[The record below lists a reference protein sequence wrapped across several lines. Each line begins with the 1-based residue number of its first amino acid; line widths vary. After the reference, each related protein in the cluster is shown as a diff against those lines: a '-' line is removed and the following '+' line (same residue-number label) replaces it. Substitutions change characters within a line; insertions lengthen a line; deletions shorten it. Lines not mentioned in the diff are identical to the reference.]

1 MRPSAGCKEGCWK
14 ATSPRIP
21 DPARC
26 LLAIREARTALAKNP
41 DDWVA
46 YRLLDVAYR
55 YLAQAETALLAGI
68 PLDRE
73 NQSRISTLVPNI
85 DVLNTRFRQRVTALN
100 YAIQTTPPPKTAE
113 ARRELQSLNLE
124 LFQLFLQAGSI
135 DLARDRLQ
143 IVLDQIQPG
152 DLPSPEAEAQYQ
164 QQLDQLNQRVKQ
176 IEDHLL
182 DLQVERQA
190 GPIEKAMAARNQGAP
205 GLAIGEL
212 EEADR
217 GNMSPMIVK
226 PQLVDLYCNTGQPDR
241 ALELLAMGASEDPN
255 LGTEPGTSFM
265 RQGQVYFLLGN
276 YLSAASLWQ
285 ERAIPRLRFDRSM
298 RALSMAQLLARGDL
312 IAATNINL
320 ILPNLVNR
328 QAYWEYELALCL
340 LESGSPDGA
349 ADYFTRALKLVP
361 DLTVRPIIAYYL
373 EKLGKPVPELPKKAD
388 RPRPRAGTTVD
399 SLLRGPGPSP
409 ATAPLAAPKPA
420 ATPAAPTE
428 PAKPG
433 NAPVSKEKSKPA
445 PRTGET
451 KKK

>member
-1 MRPSAGCKEGCWK
+1 NAAVRWLQGGMLEGDQP
-14 ATSPRIP
+14 TLP

-41 DDWVA
+41 DDWIA
-46 YRLLDVAYR
+46 YRLLDAAYR
-55 YLAQAETALLAGI
+55 FLAQAETALLSGI
-68 PLDRE
+68 PLDRR
-73 NQSRISTLVPNI
+73 NQSRVSALVPNI
-85 DVLNTRFRQRVTALN
+85 DVLNMRYKQRVTALN
-100 YAIQTTPPPKTAE
+100 YAILTTPPPKTDE
-113 ARRELQSLNLE
+113 TRRELQALNME
-124 LFQLFLQAGSI
+124 LFQLFLRAGCI

-143 IVLDQIQPG
+143 VVLDQIQPG
-152 DLPSPEAEAQYQ
+152 GLPSPEAEARYR
-164 QQLDQLNQRVKQ
+164 QQLEQLNQRVKQ
-176 IEDHLL
+176 VEDNLM

-190 GPIEKAMAARNQGAP
+190 GPVEKAIAARNQGAP

-212 EEADR
+212 EEANR

-226 PQLVDLYCNTGQPDR
+226 PQLVDLFCFTGQPDR
-241 ALELLAMGASEDPN
+241 AVELLSTGASEDPN
-255 LGTEPGTSFM
+255 LGTEPGTSFL

-276 YLSAASLWQ
+276 YMTAAHLWQ

-298 RALSMAQLLARGDL
+298 RALLMAQVLARGEL
-312 IAATNINL
+312 TKATKINL
-320 ILPNLVNR
+320 ELPSLVSR

-349 ADYFTRALKLVP
+349 ADYFARALKLIP
-361 DLTVRPIIAYYL
+361 DLSVRPIIAYYL

-388 RPRPRAGTTVD
+388 MPQPRAGTTVD
-399 SLLRGPGPSP
+399 WLLRGPGPSP

-420 ATPAAPTE
+420 ATPAAPAE

-433 NAPVSKEKSKPA
+433 NAPVSREKPKPA
-445 PRTGET
+445 PSTGET